1 MHNLLPLEE
10 VEEVFAAGLH
20 PEQRRL
26 ALRPSDGLRVESALR
41 RRDPQRLAAEVL
53 LTADL
58 GMRSATDALSWGRDV
73 RYGAV
78 PKSASSASAAV
89 VANSASRAAFH
100 CLGSSSATSF
110 IG

>member
-1 MHNLLPLEE
+1 MCAPSRPVFSRNALNLTWAYLWL
-10 VEEVFAAGLH
+10 V
-20 PEQRRL
+20 R
-26 ALRPSDGLRVESALR
+26 
-41 RRDPQRLAAEVL
+41 
-53 LTADL
+53 
-58 GMRSATDALSWGRDV
+58 MRSATDALSWGRDV

>member
-58 GMRSATDALSWGRDV
+58 VLEGEALTLEQLRVLFESCRGAATELRVCADGS
-73 RYGAV
+73 V
-78 PKSASSASAAV
+78 PAPAPASMMMP
-89 VANSASRAAFH
+89 NP
-100 CLGSSSATSF
+100 
-110 IG
+110 

>member
-1 MHNLLPLEE
+1 MVFHEERRSRWVATVRAWKHSGLTQRAFAEPLASDLE
-10 VEEVFAAGLH
+10 FHLGAGLFLRFPSGVG
-20 PEQRRL
+20 PE
-26 ALRPSDGLRVESALR
+26 
-41 RRDPQRLAAEVL
+41 
-53 LTADL
+53 L